1 MRKDDIPSALSNL
14 AFDFF
19 YWFSRF
25 EFSLKENGYLKRPR
39 IGGRASPGWS
49 EFTLQWA
56 ESYIVSPEAH
66 FLLTLRPETQVV
78 GENGLSWIPTDLAK
92 CASDLAKV
100 TLTLKTI
107 RNNLFHGGKHG
118 GEGWDDAERTSMLLA
133 TGVVVLK
140 QMADFAGL
148 EADFTQY
155 Y

>member
-1 MRKDDIPSALSNL
+1 MRKDAIPLELSKQ

-25 EFSLKENGYLKRPR
+25 EFALKENGYLKNRQ
-39 IGGRASPGWS
+39 IGDRALPGWD
-49 EFTLQWA
+49 EFTQQWA
-56 ESYIVSPEAH
+56 ETYVVSREA
-66 FLLTLRPETQVV
+66 LVLVDLRPETQVV
-78 GENGLSWIPTDLAK
+78 GKNGLSWKPTDLAK
-92 CASDLAKV
+92 CTSDLAKV

-118 GEGWDDAERTSMLLA
+118 GEGWDDAQRTSELLA
-133 TGVVVLK
+133 TGVAVLH
-140 QMADFAGL
+140 QIADFTGL